1 MVYVDELFVK
11 ESYRS
16 KWISTKF
23 FKYLEQNDTICL
35 ETIWQNKKAQRFYEK
50 NNFSI
55 YENIFYFKK
64 LN

>member
-1 MVYVDELFVK
+1 MLTNYLLKSHIVVSE
-11 ESYRS
+11 
-16 KWISTKF
+16 
-23 FKYLEQNDTICL
+23 LEQNDTICL
-35 ETIWQNKKAQRFYEK
+35 ETIWQNKKAQLFYEK